1 MFADIIQNI
10 ATGGA
15 VLLGVTYV
23 IGGLIVNLNL
33 ARRGVVEFQIL
44 KVKYFV
50 TGLVFIFQSIGI
62 IILSLVISVVVA
74 VTEIPATWLQ
84 AINIVSMLMAISLF
98 VAWARLTP
106 TSKSIF
112 ASWRYWLFA
121 STIGLTFPATIV
133 VRQLLAQRPPDIFD
147 LVFIIQAALTGIV
160 SVLGQVYH
168 YSVFYYGLSS
178 GLGGIDPIGAGI
190 PSRVRIS
197 ATKEN
202 AGLIKS
208 LGVSFNKSNVTEDLY
223 LIDETDRYYIL
234 AFEAVPNQKKEMG
247 TLKIDKSLIKAIL
260 YLPDLKL
267 P

>member
-1 MFADIIQNI
+1 MISGIFQDI

-15 VLLGVTYV
+15 VLLGITYV

-62 IILSLVISVVVA
+62 IILSLIIGVVVA
-74 VTEIPATWLQ
+74 VTEVPTAWLQ
-84 AINIVSMLMAISLF
+84 AINIVSMSMALSLF

-106 TSKSIF
+106 ISKSVF

-121 STIGLTFPATIV
+121 STIGLTFPATIA
-133 VRQLLAQRPPDIFD
+133 VRQLLSQSPPNIFE
-147 LVFIIQAALTGIV
+147 LVFIIQGMLTGVI

-178 GLGGIDPIGAGI
+178 GLGGLDPIGVGI

-202 AGLIKS
+202 AALIKS
-208 LGVSFNKSNVTEDLY
+208 LGVTFHKSNVTEDLY
-223 LIDETDRYYIL
+223 LIDETDHYYIL
-234 AFEAVPNQKKEMG
+234 AFEAVPDKKKDAG
-247 TLKIDKSLIKAIL
+247 TLKIDKSLVKAIL